1 MKKQALFLSISILL
15 IVGCGDETN
24 FTRVDE
30 RTGFEV
36 VQNMDGLGKCDSL
49 HVADIAYVKDSA
61 KTFFCNG
68 KNWRT
73 VDGVDGKD
81 GKDGVDGKNGKD
93 GKNGVDG
100 DVGSTCSVS
109 SSGDIYTLVCGWD
122 TITVNTH
129 LVTPSSCET
138 EKNDDGMVTLKCGGR
153 SATTIRGQDGEDASL
168 CKYVDNEDGT
178 MLQVCGDVSVV
189 LYGDFCGETPYDPD
203 EQFCYGVNLYDRCG
217 GKVYDP
223 ELQTC
228 DSSGTVP
235 VVRENCGEGYLYDPA
250 TQSCVTGNLVLTK
263 CGDQPYNVFAGF
275 CFEGQVYLYCKNAV
289 LTEYDPRKYHC
300 EGGYI
305 SGTVMDKDSNV
316 YRTVKFGGTEWMTE
330 NYRLNVK
337 GSLCASEFADT
348 VSYEEHPE
356 MYGKDQEAYEFAKS
370 VDCDKNGRVYNWVTV
385 MDLDEKYA
393 DGYVDGAVSQEH
405 QGICPEGWHV
415 PEENDFYMLA
425 FSLSS
430 NPWANDFIE
439 NGTGGFNFEDGAI
452 KNYYKTTYFY
462 STTEGGIIGDPVL
475 ASVFDALKRESFF
488 VDGKRDYNALRCV
501 KNVMDVAEEGEGE

>member
-1 MKKQALFLSISILL
+1 
-15 IVGCGDETN
+15 
-24 FTRVDE
+24 
-30 RTGFEV
+30 
-36 VQNMDGLGKCDSL
+36 
-49 HVADIAYVKDSA
+49 
-61 KTFFCNG
+61 
-68 KNWRT
+68 
-73 VDGVDGKD
+73 
-81 GKDGVDGKNGKD
+81 
-93 GKNGVDG
+93 
-100 DVGSTCSVS
+100 
-109 SSGDIYTLVCGWD
+109 
-122 TITVNTH
+122 
-129 LVTPSSCET
+129 
-138 EKNDDGMVTLKCGGR
+138 
-153 SATTIRGQDGEDASL
+153 
-168 CKYVDNEDGT
+168 
-178 MLQVCGDVSVV
+178 
-189 LYGDFCGETPYDPD
+189 
-203 EQFCYGVNLYDRCG
+203 
-217 GKVYDP
+217 
-223 ELQTC
+223 
-228 DSSGTVP
+228 
-235 VVRENCGEGYLYDPA
+235 
-250 TQSCVTGNLVLTK
+250 
-263 CGDQPYNVFAGF
+263 
-275 CFEGQVYLYCKNAV
+275 
-289 LTEYDPRKYHC
+289 
-300 EGGYI
+300 
-305 SGTVMDKDSNV
+305 MDKDSNV

-488 VDGKRDYNALRCV
+488 VDGKRDYNAVRGV